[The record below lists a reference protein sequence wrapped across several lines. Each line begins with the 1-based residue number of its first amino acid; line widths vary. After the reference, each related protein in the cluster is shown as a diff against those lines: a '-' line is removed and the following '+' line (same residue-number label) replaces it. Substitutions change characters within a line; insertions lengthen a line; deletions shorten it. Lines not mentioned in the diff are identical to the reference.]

1 MQELVSIVIP
11 VYNVERY
18 IDECI
23 MSVINQTYQK
33 LEILLIDDGSTD
45 SSYDI
50 CCKYSERDNR
60 IQVINKKNGGQASA
74 RNLGIDKATGDY
86 IYFLDSDDYIKETAI
101 EEVINY
107 MKKNNLDLCYFSADV
122 IIEDDTLSW
131 NKEMYKKLSHYVPN
145 NGITILKELVD
156 NNEYVCQNCM
166 FISRLSLLKL
176 NNIRYTEGYIYEDNY
191 FAFMLGIKS
200 QNSGVLNQSLYI
212 RRIRKDSTMTSCF
225 ALKKR
230 IDSYKVVL
238 NDFNH
243 IKTNDKIVKKL
254 LKQFKRGFAMA
265 IINFARQLDDLED
278 RKEIKDYFK
287 EKHYYNDFKLYVYI
301 KYIYS
306 ISMLKI
312 E

>member
-1 MQELVSIVIP
+1 
-11 VYNVERY
+11 
-18 IDECI
+18 
-23 MSVINQTYQK
+23 
-33 LEILLIDDGSTD
+33 
-45 SSYDI
+45 
-50 CCKYSERDNR
+50 
-60 IQVINKKNGGQASA
+60 
-74 RNLGIDKATGDY
+74 
-86 IYFLDSDDYIKETAI
+86 
-101 EEVINY
+101 
-107 MKKNNLDLCYFSADV
+107 
-122 IIEDDTLSW
+122 
-131 NKEMYKKLSHYVPN
+131 
-145 NGITILKELVD
+145 
-156 NNEYVCQNCM
+156 M

-176 NNIRYTEGYIYEDNY
+176 NNIRYTDGYIYEDNY

-278 RKEIKDYFK
+278 RKEIQDYFK
-287 EKHYYNDFKLYVYI
+287 EKHYYNDFKLYVYM

-306 ISMLKI
+306 ISILKN